1 LSMIYHYMS
10 HLHLFSN
17 IALVY
22 NMYFFLIFVLSEVMF
37 FFFLFWS
44 LFWNLSS
51 LDNYNIVIHSHNLNY
66 STLPLLNTILLLTS
80 AFLSIALLKLYV
92 SGVLSLN
99 VLSVIF
105 LGLFFFFVQ
114 VFEYNVCMFSINS
127 NLFYS
132 LFFLLTGFHGFHVFL
147 GLISFLAFLSVY
159 LTNWV
164 VLPKYLVCID
174 LYWHFVDV
182 IWVLVFFF
190 IYIGF
195 YIK

>member
-1 LSMIYHYMS
+1 MIYHYMS

-80 AFLSIALLKLYV
+80 AFLSIAFLKLYL